1 MRFIDIIALSFSS
14 FKNRTS
20 RVVLTTLGVAVGIA
34 VIMFL
39 VSIGYGLQRTIL
51 SRITTSEALLTL
63 DVTSPDP
70 LSVPLTDAT
79 VQELG
84 GVSHVAEVSSRA
96 VYSARMS
103 LGTLNSE
110 TRVYVVTP
118 NYFRLS
124 GLETDTGTTFV
135 DEDTDRIVITSIVA
149 ELLGKDDALIIGETI
164 TLDILFDEV
173 VPDPESGQSSVITN
187 SFQKTGMVIGVLQ
200 DTETAS
206 EVYVARNDLAGM
218 SVVEYES
225 IKVQVDDGRN
235 LEAVRS
241 ELTELGYVVSAVSDL
256 VDQANRVFAVLQF
269 ILGIFG
275 IFSLIVAAIGL
286 VNTMTIS
293 LLERT
298 NEIGIMRA
306 LGATR
311 RDIQKLFLIESS
323 LIGLFGGVAGLV
335 LGLGGGLVFNVVL
348 NIVARALGGNA
359 VSIFYTPFWFVVVVV
374 FSSTVV
380 GFISGF
386 FPARRASGLNTLEAL
401 RYK

>member
-1 MRFIDIIALSFSS
+1 MRFIDIVALSFSS

-70 LSVPLTDAT
+70 LAIPLTDAT
-79 VQELG
+79 VQEL
-84 GVSHVAEVSSRA
+84 VRVEHITEVSPRA

-124 GLETDTGTTFV
+124 GLETDIGSTFT
-135 DEDTDRIVITSIVA
+135 DEDRDRVVVTPIVA
-149 ELLGKDDALIIGETI
+149 ELLGKDTTTVIGETI
-164 TLDILFDEV
+164 TFEVIRTETSSESDLDEDTEALD
-173 VPDPESGQSSVITN
+173 
-187 SFQKTGMVIGVLQ
+187 SFQKNGTVMGVLQ
-200 DTETAS
+200 GTETAS
-206 EVYVARNDLAGM
+206 EVYIARNDISGVAIA
-218 SVVEYES
+218 EYES
-225 IKVQVDDGRN
+225 IKIQVDEDRN
-235 LEAVRS
+235 LETVRS
-241 ELTELGYVVSAVSDL
+241 VLTQSGYVVSAVSDL
-256 VDQANRVFAVLQF
+256 VDQANRVFSVLQA

-275 IFSLIVAAIGL
+275 IFSLVVAAIGL

-323 LIGLFGGVAGLV
+323 LIGLLGGIAGLI
-335 LGLGGGLVFNVVL
+335 LGCGSGLIFNAVL

-359 VSIFYTPFWFVVVVV
+359 VSIFYTPFWFIVVVI
-374 FSSTVV
+374 FSSIVV

-386 FPARRASGLNTLEAL
+386 FPARRASGLNTLAAL